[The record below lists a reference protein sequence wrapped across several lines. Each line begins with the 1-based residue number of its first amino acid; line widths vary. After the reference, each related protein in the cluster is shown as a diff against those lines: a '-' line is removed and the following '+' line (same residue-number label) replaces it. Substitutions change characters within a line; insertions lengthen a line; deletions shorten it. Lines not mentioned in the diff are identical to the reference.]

1 MLSCILY
8 QSVVRVVNKDIEIVK
23 QYYDEFAEKE
33 WLRLSGVSFE
43 FEITLRMMKRY
54 IKPGDSVLDLGGGP
68 GRYSIALAQMGCQ
81 VTLVDLSDGNIQV
94 ARREAKNAGVKIHS
108 MTGNVLELETLPLTE
123 YDHVLLMGP
132 LYHLLEE
139 KDRIQAV
146 QASLQYLKP
155 KGFLFVSFIQLFAGL
170 IYYMQYA
177 PDALLQEPDLQEY
190 LEDLYQDKPYTGNAF
205 TKACF
210 LPQKKIVPFM
220 SQFGL
225 QQVTLFGQES
235 ILAPQKPA
243 MMKMSEEAISLW
255 LDVAERLCE
264 REEFLSYAEHAIFV
278 GRK

>member
-1 MLSCILY
+1 M
-8 QSVVRVVNKDIEIVK
+8 NKDIEIVK

-68 GRYSIALAQMGCQ
+68 GRYSIALAQMGCD
-81 VTLVDLSDGNIQV
+81 VTLVDLSDGNIEV

-139 KDRIQAV
+139 EDRIQAV
-146 QASLQYLKP
+146 HASLHYLKP

-264 REEFLSYAEHAIFV
+264 REEFLSYAEHAIFI

>member
-68 GRYSIALAQMGCQ
+68 GRYSIALAQMGCD
-81 VTLVDLSDGNIQV
+81 VTLVDLSDGNIEV
-94 ARREAKNAGVKIHS
+94 ARREAKNAGVDILS
-108 MTGNVLELETLPLTE
+108 MTGNVLELEQLPLTE

-139 KDRIQAV
+139 EDRVQAV
-146 QASLQYLKP
+146 KASLQHLKP
-155 KGFLFVSFIQLFAGL
+155 NGYLFVSFIQLFAGL

-177 PDALLQEPDLQEY
+177 PDALLQEPDLVEY
-190 LEDLYQDKPYTGNAF
+190 LDDLYQDKPYTGNAF

-225 QQVTLFGQES
+225 EQVTLFGQES

-264 REEFLSYAEHAIFV
+264 REEFLSYAEHAIFI